1 MNIKIPIYT
10 SFGSNPTPKGFTST
24 KTGTEYLIDLA
35 NYILEHVDDPAVGI
49 KSYTDRYGHVSY
61 TIPHEID
68 GVSPSWVRVVIEDVD
83 TSRPWEILD
92 YDGAESIAYL
102 DTRKFD
108 KYNRAIS

>member
-10 SFGSNPTPKGFTST
+10 NFGTNPIPKGFIST
-24 KTGTEYLIDLA
+24 KTGTAYLIDLA
-35 NYILEHVDDPAVGI
+35 NYIIQHADDPAIGI
-49 KSYTDRYGHVSY
+49 KSYTDRHGHVSY

-92 YDGAESIAYL
+92 YDGSESIAYL
-102 DTRKFD
+102 DREFD
-108 KYNRAIS
+108 EYNRAIS